1 MILYRDKKQG
11 DLIDFKTLQ
20 KVLNMKKTTLHRRMK
35 TLNIK
40 EVRRYKNQFLYKE
53 ETLYV
58 LMKFK
63 LIEKLNEYGEN

>member
-1 MILYRDKKQG
+1 MIFYRDKKQG

-20 KVLNMKKTTLHRRMK
+20 RVLNMKKTTLYRRMK
-35 TLNIK
+35 TLNIR
-40 EVRRYKNQFLYKE
+40 EVRRYKNQFLFKE

-63 LIEKLNEYGEN
+63 LLEKLDECGEN